1 MPAAATARG
10 PKCFM
15 FDRGRAP
22 RVLVRLAFPE
32 RGSHSIVS
40 PGTSAVEGL
49 LAEFIATFR
58 STPFL
63 ILLWKL
69 LIIFCVS
76 PFVPTV
82 PREKPFALK
91 WS

>member
-1 MPAAATARG
+1 MPAAAAARG

-40 PGTSAVEGL
+40 PGTSAVDVAPGISRLRVLRVAATAPGRATEL
-49 LAEFIATFR
+49 L
-58 STPFL
+58 TPRFE
-63 ILLWKL
+63 I
-69 LIIFCVS
+69 
-76 PFVPTV
+76 
-82 PREKPFALK
+82 
-91 WS
+91 